1 MNMHQELSPEK
12 INEIIS
18 SFPPQREYLL
28 KAMHAIQNEHPQHY
42 LSELSLDELAKY
54 FNLTKGQVYG
64 IASYYSMFSLKPRGK
79 YIIRLCKSP
88 VCSSM
93 GSSSLYEYLEKEWS
107 LKPNTTTTDGLFT
120 LEASECIGRCG
131 KAPSM
136 MINEQVYTELNP
148 DKLKEIITN
157 LK

>member
-1 MNMHQELSPEK
+1 MHQELSSEK

-18 SFPPQREYLL
+18 SYPPQREYLL

-64 IASYYSMFSLKPRGK
+64 IASYYSMFSLNPRGK

-93 GSSSLYEYLEKEWS
+93 GSSSLFQYFEKQWG

-120 LEASECIGRCG
+120 LEASECIGHCG

>member
-1 MNMHQELSPEK
+1 MHQELSPEK

-93 GSSSLYEYLEKEWS
+93 GSSSLVEYFEKEWS

-120 LEASECIGRCG
+120 LEASECLGRCG

>member
-93 GSSSLYEYLEKEWS
+93 GSSSLVEYFEKEWS

-120 LEASECIGRCG
+120 LEASECLGRCG

>member
-1 MNMHQELSPEK
+1 MHQELSPEK
-12 INEIIS
+12 INEIII
-18 SFPPQREYLL
+18 SFSPQRENLL
-28 KAMHAIQNEHPQHY
+28 KAMHAIQDEHPQHY
-42 LSELSLDELAKY
+42 LSEFSLNELAKY

-88 VCSSM
+88 VCFLM
-93 GSSSLYEYLEKEWS
+93 GASSLFEYFEKEWS

-120 LEASECIGRCG
+120 LEACECLGRCG

-136 MINEQVYTELNP
+136 MINKQVYTELNP